1 MASAD
6 PRLKSA
12 ERKRLRALLGQQ
24 WARIG
29 RPCGKCGHPID
40 YTQAWDLDEIVAR
53 VHGGDPED
61 PANVAAAHVRCNRS
75 AGGRLGNA
83 RRWGPRPQPVT
94 SRTW

>member
-1 MASAD
+1 MSAD
-6 PRLKSA
+6 PRLKTA
-12 ERKRLRALLGQQ
+12 KRRRLREAVARLGL
-24 WARIG
+24 
-29 RPCGKCGHPID
+29 PCHKCGLAID
-40 YTQAWDLDEIVAR
+40 YSGPWELDEIVAR